1 MKFTKEQA
9 IEDLNRK
16 LAKEVGEPCLSSKT
30 ILNKVER
37 TFAKLESKSDE
48 ETELSDFVNDVFPDI
63 LDMDKN
69 LRKLNSDKI
78 SSYEQEFKEKWE
90 KEHPTQTETGKD
102 GKGGEQS
109 DEKKELLER
118 LKKLEEKDAK
128 AEAEKNASIKRSEL
142 VSKLKEK
149 KVDDTKWLD
158 AYIKKLPINEDTDID
173 TEVEDALVLYN
184 RSNSHFEKDAT
195 PQGVGGNVKEDEHQ
209 NDDVKS
215 ILKRQRG
222 INE

>member
-37 TFAKLESKSDE
+37 TFAKLEKKSDE
-48 ETELSDFVNDVFPDI
+48 ETELNDFIEDVFPDI

-78 SSYEQEFKEKWE
+78 SSYEQEFKEQWE
-90 KEHPTQTETGKD
+90 KDHPSQNPDKDADD
-102 GKGGEQS
+102 GKG
-109 DEKKELLER
+109 ELSKAVLDR
-118 LKKLEEKDAK
+118 LKKLEEKDAMY
-128 AEAEKNASIKRSEL
+128 EAEKTKTEKRSEL
-142 VSKLKEK
+142 LKKLKEK
-149 KVDDTKWLD
+149 KVDDTEWLN
-158 AYIKKLPINEDTDID
+158 AYVKKLSINGDTDID
-173 TEVEDALVLYN
+173 AEVNDALTLYN
-184 RSNSHFEKDAT
+184 RSNSHFDNNVT
-195 PQGVGGNVKEDEHQ
+195 PQGVGGRVKEDEHRD
-209 NDDVKS
+209 DDVKNL
-215 ILKRQRG
+215 LKRNRG